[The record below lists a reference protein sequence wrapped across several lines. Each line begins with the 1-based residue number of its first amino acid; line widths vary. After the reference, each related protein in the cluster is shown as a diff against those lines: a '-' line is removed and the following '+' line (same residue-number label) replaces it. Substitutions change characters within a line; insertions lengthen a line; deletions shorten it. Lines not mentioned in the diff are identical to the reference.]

1 MGEIYIQGNKP
12 KTCSC
17 HGLSLKEENERKMKK
32 KKEGIHYFHF
42 DVKGFWDGLSWL
54 GNKTLGQDALGR
66 WAIE

>member
-1 MGEIYIQGNKP
+1 MSWIKF
-12 KTCSC
+12 
-17 HGLSLKEENERKMKK
+17 ERKMKKKKKK

-42 DVKGFWDGLSWL
+42 DVKGFWDSLFWL